1 MGTNM
6 LETMKERTKLWWVS
20 LIVGVL
26 AIAVGILSAIEPVV
40 TLSILTIFFIVS
52 FLISGLVD
60 ILFALSNRANLTN
73 WGWVLVGG
81 IVSLIFA
88 CILLALSPVGSMIIF
103 IYYISFFIMLQAFM
117 GIWASYRLK
126 KLEVRDWGLF
136 MFVAILGLIL
146 SFILIFRPDFAT
158 SFITIIFAVSL
169 ICYGFFRI
177 FYSLR
182 LKKMKDLFDK

>member
-6 LETMKERTKLWWVS
+6 LDTMKERTNLWWVS

-26 AIAVGILSAIEPVV
+26 AITVGVLSAIEPVV
-40 TLSILTIFFIVS
+40 TLSILTVFFIVS

-60 ILFALSNRANLTN
+60 VIFALSNRTNLSN
-73 WGWVLVGG
+73 WGWVLIGG
-81 IVSLIFA
+81 IFSLVFA
-88 CILLALSPVGSMIIF
+88 GILLALSPVGSMIIF
-103 IYYISFFIMLQAFM
+103 IYYISFYIMLQAFM

-126 KLEVRDWGLF
+126 KLEARDWGLF
-136 MFVAILGLIL
+136 MLVAVFGLIL
-146 SFILIFRPDFAT
+146 SFILIFKPDFAT
-158 SFITIIFAVSL
+158 SFITVIFAVSL